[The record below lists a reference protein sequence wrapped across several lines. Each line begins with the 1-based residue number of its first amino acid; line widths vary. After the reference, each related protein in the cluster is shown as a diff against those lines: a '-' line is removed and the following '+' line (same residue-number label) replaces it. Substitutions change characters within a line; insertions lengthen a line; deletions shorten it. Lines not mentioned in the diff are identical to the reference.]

1 MTLMLAI
8 LLTRARG
15 ADWVVGCSYLYFP
28 PGKLEPSVERMRMM
42 TVKTVTKKTARATM
56 SKRKP
61 VDGRRICV
69 PLHTMTYSVCV
80 PLHTAVYPLIRE
92 LGCKT

>member
-1 MTLMLAI
+1 MLSALNI
-8 LLTRARG
+8 
-15 ADWVVGCSYLYFP
+15 P
-28 PGKLEPSVERMRMM
+28 PGKLGPSVERMRRM
-42 TVKTVTKKTARATM
+42 TVTTVTKKTARATM

-69 PLHTMTYSVCV
+69 PLHTMTYSGCV
-80 PLHTAVYPLIRE
+80 PLHTVVYPLIRK